1 MIALA
6 DHPEG
11 VILPVKAQAGGR
23 QNGIRGDHNG
33 ALKVSVTQ
41 AAEKGKA
48 NAAIA
53 AVLASALNLKAAQI
67 ELLAGHTQP
76 HKRFLIRGLSRDDLA
91 IRIAAALA
99 DRGP

>member
-23 QNGIRGDHNG
+23 QNGIRGEHNG

-53 AVLASALNLKAAQI
+53 AVLANALNLKPAQI

-76 HKRFLIRGLSRDDLA
+76 QKRFLIRGLSRDELA
-91 IRIAAALA
+91 TRIAAALA
-99 DRGP
+99 DRRA